1 MQLNQTGNAA
11 YSSITEM
18 QINYDDNFFADFF
31 NLIYCND
38 IKFQMQLNQTGNAA
52 YLSIIKIQN
61 NYYNNYF
68 LADFCFQ
75 LNVL

>member
-1 MQLNQTGNAA
+1 MM
-11 YSSITEM
+11 I
-18 QINYDDNFFADFF
+18 IFFADFF

-52 YLSIIKIQN
+52 YLSIIKIQK

>member
-11 YSSITEM
+11 YSSITKM
-18 QINYDDNFFADFF
+18 QINYDDNFFAHFF

-52 YLSIIKIQN
+52 YSSIIKMQIN
-61 NYYNNYF
+61 CDYNF
-68 LADFCFQ
+68 FC
-75 LNVL
+75 

>member
-11 YSSITEM
+11 YSSITKM

-52 YLSIIKIQN
+52 YSSIIKIQIN
-61 NYYNNYF
+61 CDYNF
-68 LADFCFQ
+68 FCWFFQ
-75 LNVL
+75 LDLL

>member
-11 YSSITEM
+11 YSSITKM
-18 QINYDDNFFADFF
+18 QINYDDNFFAHFF

-52 YLSIIKIQN
+52 YSSIIKMQIN
-61 NYYNNYF
+61 CDYNF
-68 LADFCFQ
+68 FCWFFQ
-75 LNVL
+75 LDLL